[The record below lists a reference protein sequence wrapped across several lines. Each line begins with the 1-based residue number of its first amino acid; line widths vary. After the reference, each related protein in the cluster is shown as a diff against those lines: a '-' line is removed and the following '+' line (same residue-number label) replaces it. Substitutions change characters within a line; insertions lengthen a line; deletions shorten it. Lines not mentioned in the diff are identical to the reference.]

1 MKLSNTLLLAALGIS
16 SCSAADAKD
25 EHPII
30 LLNKDES
37 FHFEL
42 LVPFGEAIAGGADIN
57 PILQAAKNITPG
69 DMDSFSEV
77 FHTLAN
83 ETKAEAENPD
93 YAYDPVN
100 VRDTWFAA
108 ATYFRRADFY
118 LHGNWENPLIN
129 SLWEEQTAAFNKGL
143 AALPH
148 PGERIRVKA
157 DNFTVEAIWY
167 SESEHTQRPTLI
179 IGNGYD
185 GAQEDLYHVL
195 VAGAL
200 ARGWNALTYE
210 GPGHPSVRRKQNLGF
225 IPDWEHVVTPLVD
238 YLLAEKRAAVDAD
251 KLALFGYS
259 FGGYHAARA
268 AAFEPRIKAVLCN
281 GGVWDTYESFGSQLT
296 PEMVE
301 LFDSGNKTAF
311 DKAITAF
318 RNSPN
323 VPTQVAWGIDQG
335 LWSFKAKSP
344 YDFFQMTKQH
354 TLKNVVHRVKAPVWI
369 ADAEY
374 EGFFSGQSAKVK
386 KALGDLAELHVFR
399 GAAGYH
405 CQSGAAQEMMRVM
418 FSWLHKTLDV

>member
-1 MKLSNTLLLAALGIS
+1 MKLSDTILLAALGIS

-143 AALPH
+143 AALTH
-148 PGERIRVKA
+148 PGKRIRVKA

-185 GAQEDLYHVL
+185 GAQEDLYH
-195 VAGAL
+195 AL
-200 ARGWNALTYE
+200 AILLFVASRTSDSSLT
-210 GPGHPSVRRKQNLGF
+210 
-225 IPDWEHVVTPLVD
+225 
-238 YLLAEKRAAVDAD
+238 
-251 KLALFGYS
+251 
-259 FGGYHAARA
+259 
-268 AAFEPRIKAVLCN
+268 
-281 GGVWDTYESFGSQLT
+281 GS
-296 PEMVE
+296 E
-301 LFDSGNKTAF
+301 
-311 DKAITAF
+311 
-318 RNSPN
+318 
-323 VPTQVAWGIDQG
+323 
-335 LWSFKAKSP
+335 
-344 YDFFQMTKQH
+344 
-354 TLKNVVHRVKAPVWI
+354 
-369 ADAEY
+369 
-374 EGFFSGQSAKVK
+374 
-386 KALGDLAELHVFR
+386 
-399 GAAGYH
+399 
-405 CQSGAAQEMMRVM
+405 
-418 FSWLHKTLDV
+418 